1 MYLISTG
8 PDPFSAAEIRE
19 AIGLRSSALD
29 LVIAAGIGLI
39 TSLSRKPIR
48 NEVWAIA
55 EGDDAHRYGTPVSIG
70 APRRL
75 PGPDTRTFRDCTYRP
90 DPEAVA
96 LARRRVIAWC
106 DNQDDITLLRGR
118 EHSAGHAASPI
129 EVPAE
134 RAAA

>member
-1 MYLISTG
+1 MYLISIG

-55 EGDDAHRYGTPVSIG
+55 DGDDTHRYGTPVSIG

-75 PGPDTRTFRDCTYRP
+75 PGPDTRAFRDCAYRA

-106 DNQDDITLLRGR
+106 ENQDDLTLLRGR
-118 EHSAGHAASPI
+118 ERGSEPEASPL
-129 EVPAE
+129 EAPAE